1 MLVLA
6 KRIQSKKTICKI
18 LNQTV
23 RENRL
28 NKWGRLEINEYST
41 MAKILNSL
49 FCTSKPKNSGQL
61 GSNEDAA
68 KVAIDEGL
76 IRKHLEQLNIYK

>member
-1 MLVLA
+1 
-6 KRIQSKKTICKI
+6 
-18 LNQTV
+18 
-23 RENRL
+23 
-28 NKWGRLEINEYST
+28 

-49 FCTSKPKNSGQL
+49 FFYKYPKNSGQL